1 MAMEWMDS
9 ADAGTTTAQV
19 GVFADLDQRL
29 EAQLAKRRL
38 IPAKDVPALNDSM
51 QKNNA
56 PLVGIS
62 AR

>member
-1 MAMEWMDS
+1 MDS

-19 GVFADLDQRL
+19 GAFADLDRRL
-29 EAQLAKRRL
+29 EAQLAKWRL
-38 IPAKDVPALNDSM
+38 IPAKHVPALNDSM